1 METPQ
6 LSRRKPKALPRLV
19 VEPEDED
26 EAFAAVP
33 VEQMSARGVFLLSM
47 AVTSFAAFTLFA
59 IAELTHH
66 HPRFVLADVLQGE
79 THLAAQWALLLA
91 VPATSAAAWFP
102 ISISHAPRGV
112 LRITS
117 SVPPP
122 SPDSPAL
129 SLSPSASTSLL
140 AKLARRYRRNH
151 MFAIYQ
157 SVGWTLYALFVA
169 LQLVCFGSDS
179 VRDLPFCRPGSR
191 SVQAVAAFMAEVLII
206 SSVLTLEKRRDRN
219 RQRRKDRFVV
229 QLNNFNNM
237 LLLVGATLLA
247 LASEYTRMF
256 PHPSGSSVGYP
267 MATGLG
273 SLALFVTALFNTYGL
288 GGVLSTKD
296 GWNFYQPFMGGARF
310 VLFQIVSWTC
320 FGAGAALQVLYL
332 LSLVVVELEL
342 FVGAMAVAG
351 SLFVVAEIGMMM
363 SLLVFRK
370 SGQSPKR
377 AEVIERTSSEK
388 MVSESDETVVSSS
401 SFHARVVSFHERL
414 RDFADECLAVLVIG
428 GLANIQF
435 IPNALMFVFFALTTN
450 LNPTGVALYG
460 MIATGMEFVMV
471 VSRSIATHLY
481 LKDSHNG
488 LRKEVNRYHVKYV
501 LPQVVTGCLPAVATY
516 RHYIY
521 DMEAFV
527 PVLLL
532 TIFVYIYEFTYRGSP
547 QQTGCRERAS
557 WVTGRS
563 MLIDTVKRYFSGT
576 IIRMAPL
583 DPEKQYV
590 MSFHP
595 HGIMPISVMWLQ
607 FTEQWRKLFPNFYA
621 HILTASILHQ
631 IPLARDV
638 LHFYGSREVT
648 RQAFAY
654 TLKQK
659 ESVLLVP
666 GGQAEMLMQQS
677 AKNEVRVYTHHKG
690 FIRLAIEHGVPLVP
704 VLSFKEGEMMDNV
717 QAPMLQRWFVK
728 KLAFPF
734 PYFPYGR
741 ALLPIPR
748 KVDIPIVVGEPLE
761 VPHIEKPTQEDIDK
775 VHAKYFAVLQDMF
788 DKYKDEVGCSD
799 YKLVLI

>member
-1 METPQ
+1 M
-6 LSRRKPKALPRLV
+6 
-19 VEPEDED
+19 
-26 EAFAAVP
+26 
-33 VEQMSARGVFLLSM
+33 
-47 AVTSFAAFTLFA
+47 
-59 IAELTHH
+59 
-66 HPRFVLADVLQGE
+66 
-79 THLAAQWALLLA
+79 
-91 VPATSAAAWFP
+91 
-102 ISISHAPRGV
+102 

-117 SVPPP
+117 AVPPP
-122 SPDSPAL
+122 TPDSPAL
-129 SLSPSASTSLL
+129 SLSPTSSVFT
-140 AKLARRYRRNH
+140 KLARRYRRNH

-157 SVGWTLYALFVA
+157 SVGWTLYGLFVT
-169 LQLVCFGSDS
+169 LQLICFSSDG

-191 SVQAVAAFMAEVLII
+191 SVQAVAAFIAEVLII

-247 LASEYTRMF
+247 LASEYTRVF
-256 PHPSGSSVGYP
+256 PHPSGRSVGYP

-370 SGQSPKR
+370 AGQSPKR
-377 AEVIERTSSEK
+377 SSKSNDSSIASAEDTTTKVKTK
-388 MVSESDETVVSSS
+388 KTDELPTTAMSPL
-401 SFHARVVSFHERL
+401 HARFQSFHERM
-414 RDFADECLAVLVIG
+414 RDFADECLGVLVVG

-435 IPNALMFVFFALTTN
+435 IPNALLFVFFAATTN
-450 LNPTGVALYG
+450 LSPAGVAFYG
-460 MIATGMEFVMV
+460 IMATGMEFVVV

-488 LRKEVNRYHVKYV
+488 LLKEVNRYHVKYV
-501 LPQVVTGCLPAVATY
+501 LPQIVTACLPAVATY

-521 DMEAFV
+521 DMDAFV

-532 TIFVYIYEFTYRGSP
+532 TLFIYIYELTYRGNP

-563 MLIDTVKRYFSGT
+563 FLVDTVKRYFSGT

-590 MSFHP
+590 LSFHP

-607 FTEQWRKLFPNFYA
+607 FTAQWRKLFPNFYA

-648 RQAFAY
+648 RTAFAH
-654 TLKQK
+654 TLQQK

-666 GGQAEMLMQQS
+666 GGQAEMLQQQS

-741 ALLPIPR
+741 GMLPIPR

-761 VPHIEKPTQEDIDK
+761 VPHIEKPTQDDIDK
-775 VHAKYFAVLQDMF
+775 VHAKYFAVLQEMF
-788 DKYKDEVGCSD
+788 DKYKDEVGCGD

>member
-1 METPQ
+1 M
-6 LSRRKPKALPRLV
+6 LP
-19 VEPEDED
+19 PPIIEDDD
-26 EAFAAVP
+26 EAFTTFP
-33 VEQMSARGVFLLSM
+33 VQRMNSRGIFLLAL

-59 IAELTHH
+59 LAELTHH
-66 HPRFVLADVLQGE
+66 HPSFLLADVLQGD
-79 THLAAQWALLLA
+79 THAAAQWALLLA

-102 ISISHAPRGV
+102 ISISHAPTGM

-117 SVPPP
+117 AVPPP
-122 SPDSPAL
+122 TPDSPAL
-129 SLSPSASTSLL
+129 SLSPTSSVFT
-140 AKLARRYRRNH
+140 KLARRYRRNY

-157 SVGWTLYALFVA
+157 SVGWTLYGLFVT
-169 LQLVCFGSDS
+169 LQLICFSSDG

-191 SVQAVAAFMAEVLII
+191 SVQAVAAFIAEVLII

-247 LASEYTRMF
+247 LASEYTRVF
-256 PHPSGSSVGYP
+256 PHPSGRSVRYP

-370 SGQSPKR
+370 SGS
-377 AEVIERTSSEK
+377 ITSRSGK
-388 MVSESDETVVSSS
+388 SNVKFTDMASSGRS
-401 SFHARVVSFHERL
+401 QTAGFYVRL
-414 RDFADECLAVLVIG
+414 HDFADECLGIMAIG
-428 GLANIQF
+428 TLANIYF
-435 IPNALMFVFFALTTN
+435 IPSILMFLLFSLTTN
-450 LNPTGVALYG
+450 LSRCGVLYYG
-460 MIATGMEFVMV
+460 LMAWSIEGAMLM
-471 VSRSIATHLY
+471 SRSTATHLY
-481 LKDSHNG
+481 IRDSRNG
-488 LRKEVNRYHVKYV
+488 LRKEVNRYHVKYM
-501 LPQVVTGCLPAVATY
+501 LPQVVTTCLPAIATY

-532 TIFVYIYEFTYRGSP
+532 TIAAYMYEFTYRGNP
-547 QQTGCRERAS
+547 HQTGCRERLS
-557 WVTGRS
+557 WITGHS
-563 MLIDTVKRYFSGT
+563 FLIETVKRYFSGR

-583 DPEKQYV
+583 DPKKQYV
-590 MSFHP
+590 LSFHP
-595 HGIMPISVMWLQ
+595 HGITPTSVMWLQ
-607 FTEQWRKLFPNFYA
+607 FNAEWRKLFPNFYA
-621 HILTASILHQ
+621 HILTASIMHAL
-631 IPLARDV
+631 PLARDI
-638 LHFYGSREVT
+638 LQFLGSREVT
-648 RQAFAY
+648 RQAFTY
-654 TLKQK
+654 TLQHN

-666 GGQAEMLMQQS
+666 GGQAEMLEQRSGQ
-677 AKNEVRVYTHHKG
+677 KEVQVYTHHKG

-704 VLSFKEGEMMDNV
+704 VLSFNEGEMLDNV
-717 QAPMLQRWFVK
+717 QAPLLQRWFVK

-748 KVDIPIVVGEPLE
+748 KVHIPIVVGEPLE
-761 VPHIEKPTQEDIDK
+761 VPHIKKPTQEDVEK
-775 VHAKYFAVLQDMF
+775 VHATYFAVLREMF
-788 DKYKDEVGCSD
+788 DKYKDDVGCGD
-799 YKLVLI
+799 YKLVFI

>member
-1 METPQ
+1 
-6 LSRRKPKALPRLV
+6 
-19 VEPEDED
+19 
-26 EAFAAVP
+26 
-33 VEQMSARGVFLLSM
+33 
-47 AVTSFAAFTLFA
+47 
-59 IAELTHH
+59 
-66 HPRFVLADVLQGE
+66 
-79 THLAAQWALLLA
+79 
-91 VPATSAAAWFP
+91 
-102 ISISHAPRGV
+102 
-112 LRITS
+112 
-117 SVPPP
+117 
-122 SPDSPAL
+122 
-129 SLSPSASTSLL
+129 
-140 AKLARRYRRNH
+140 
-151 MFAIYQ
+151 
-157 SVGWTLYALFVA
+157 
-169 LQLVCFGSDS
+169 
-179 VRDLPFCRPGSR
+179 
-191 SVQAVAAFMAEVLII
+191 
-206 SSVLTLEKRRDRN
+206 
-219 RQRRKDRFVV
+219 
-229 QLNNFNNM
+229 
-237 LLLVGATLLA
+237 
-247 LASEYTRMF
+247 
-256 PHPSGSSVGYP
+256 
-267 MATGLG
+267 
-273 SLALFVTALFNTYGL
+273 
-288 GGVLSTKD
+288 
-296 GWNFYQPFMGGARF
+296 MGGARF

-370 SGQSPKR
+370 AGQSPKR
-377 AEVIERTSSEK
+377 AEGIARTAAEKSEIDTKTPEDEATSSEE
-388 MVSESDETVVSSS
+388 VSSASSS
-401 SFHARVVSFHERL
+401 SVQAGFLGFHERL

-435 IPNALMFVFFALTTN
+435 IPNALMFVFFAVTTN
-450 LNPTGVALYG
+450 LSPAGVAFYG
-460 MIATGMEFVMV
+460 MAATGMEFIMV
-471 VSRSIATHLY
+471 VSRSISTHLY
-481 LKDSHNG
+481 LKDSNNG

-501 LPQVVTGCLPAVATY
+501 LPQIVTGCLPAVATY
-516 RHYIY
+516 RHFIY

-532 TIFVYIYEFTYRGSP
+532 TIFVYIYEFTYRGNP

-563 MLIDTVKRYFSGT
+563 MLIDTVKRYFSGN

-590 MSFHP
+590 LSFHP

-607 FTEQWRKLFPNFYA
+607 FTAQWRKLFPNFYA

-666 GGQAEMLMQQS
+666 GGQAEMLEQQS

-748 KVDIPIVVGEPLE
+748 KIDIPVVVGEPLE

-775 VHAKYFAVLQDMF
+775 VHAKYFAVLQEMF
-788 DKYKDEVGCSD
+788 DKYKDEVGCGD